1 MSRKNLE
8 PVGRRCLCLSLLLA
22 AALAAAPAIGRFAQ
36 AQSPDGDFE
45 GERTYKQADGKEVE
59 IKEPAKKDR
68 AKIQAIMRAGKAVT
82 AEEVKLIGDHFRFR
96 VAELTWKENIP
107 NLDKKRESLKKEL
120 SQLGRAEAA
129 DLHVQLNKLLL
140 NEMQAVVVDKRYPRA
155 VRVNAVLLMGELDE
169 REPKGLDAGVPLPEA
184 EPVLIGFLKDESLHD
199 ALRID
204 ALIGLMRHA
213 DSGMPASRN
222 AELVDEMTKLL
233 EAKES
238 PKGKTPVGRLW
249 LRMLACDML
258 EILATKGP
266 EANQP
271 KVIAAVE
278 AFIAEKGPELWM
290 RCHAAEALGA
300 MEAKSLQ
307 ATSQAAAKNLA
318 AMVVDISKTHDR
330 LLEAAGVAA
339 SKKKKKTPAAPNP
352 AKEGE
357 EEAPPAIPENV
368 QKVASEV
375 VVEDL
380 FRVRFGLVGVPI
392 NAKDKYATDRGLYAA
407 SDPEGQKFIQ
417 ELVDSID
424 KMVKKLKDAK
434 KTTVEQLADV
444 SAEGATLEARLK
456 TANADKAPEG
466 ENAEKVAEPATGNA
480 KTVKEPGRVSS
491 KPPAGNSGAAES
503 AVGTP

>member
-1 MSRKNLE
+1 M
-8 PVGRRCLCLSLLLA
+8 LA
-22 AALAAAPAIGRFAQ
+22 AALAVAPSFSFIAQ
-36 AQSPDGDFE
+36 AQTLDGDFE

-68 AKIQAIMRAGKAVT
+68 GKIQAMMRAGKAAT
-82 AEEVKLIGDHFRFR
+82 AEEEKLISDHFRFR

-107 NLDKKRESLKKEL
+107 NLDTKRESLKKEL
-120 SQLGRAEAA
+120 GQLGRAEAA
-129 DLHVQLNKLLL
+129 DLHVRLNKLLL
-140 NEMQAVVVDKRYPRA
+140 DEMQKVVVDKRYPRA
-155 VRVNAVLLMGELDE
+155 VRVNAVLLIGELDQ

-184 EPVLIGFLKDESLHD
+184 EPVLLGFLNDESLHD

-204 ALIGLMRHA
+204 ALVGLMRHA
-213 DSGMPASRN
+213 ESGMPANRN

-238 PKGKTPVGRLW
+238 PKGKDSVGRLW
-249 LRMLACDML
+249 LRMLACDMF

-278 AFIAEKGPELWM
+278 AFLAEKGEKGPERWM
-290 RCHAAEALGA
+290 RCHAAKALGA

-307 ATSQAAAKNLA
+307 STSQAAAQSLA

-330 LLEAAGVAA
+330 LLEAAGVEA
-339 SKKKKKTPAAPNP
+339 SKKKKKTSAAANP
-352 AKEGE
+352 TKEGE

-392 NAKDKYATDRGLYAA
+392 NAKEKYSTDRGLYAA
-407 SDPEGQKFIQ
+407 SDPAGQKFIQ
-417 ELVDSID
+417 EVVDSID
-424 KMVKKLKDAK
+424 KMVKKLKDTK
-434 KTTVEQLADV
+434 KTTVELLADV
-444 SAEGATLEARLK
+444 AAEGATLEARLK

-466 ENAEKVAEPATGNA
+466 ENTEKVAEPATGNA
-480 KTVKEPGRVSS
+480 KTVKEPGRAST
-491 KPPAGNSGAAES
+491 KPPAGNSGATES